1 MQSVITVLRALQ
13 VPYRPNVAKHTFS
26 FESLPAF
33 LQAVR
38 KLSQGGSRVRLDVV
52 DEGVGTSHQVSLFYT
67 LTLSGEKLYL
77 RITDDPARY
86 ALKAGAGL
94 FDTVHNLPRTPGS
107 RLVGWASFDASHPID
122 PTAVNRVLHG
132 LPAEA
137 LPAKPDESAS
147 AKEKP

>member
-13 VPYRPNVAKHTFS
+13 VPCRPNVTKRTFS
-26 FESLPAF
+26 FESLLSF

-38 KLSQGGSRVRLDVV
+38 KLSQGGSRVRLDIV

-67 LTLSGEKLYL
+67 LALGSEKLYL

-86 ALKAGAGL
+86 ALKSGAGL
-94 FDTVHNLPRTPGS
+94 FDTVHDLPRAPGS
-107 RLVGWASFDASHPID
+107 RLIGWASFDASHPVD
-122 PTAVNRVLHG
+122 PAAVNRVLHG

-137 LPAKPDESAS
+137 LPLKPNEDAP
-147 AKEKP
+147 AKEKS